1 MAKTNEEIAA
11 FLGKE
16 SAFKGVIT
24 YEGTIRIDGK
34 MEGEII
40 SNGNLIIGESAIIN
54 ATISVGNI
62 ICAGNVSGDLQAS
75 KKIHLLNKATMNGSL
90 NTPKLIID
98 EGVRFNGRCEMKKP
112 PTGPKS
118 SA

>member
-1 MAKTNEEIAA
+1 MAKNNGEIAA

-16 SAFKGVIT
+16 STFKGVIT

-40 SNGNLIIGESAIIN
+40 SNGDLIIGESAIID
-54 ATISVGNI
+54 AMISVGNI

-75 KKIHLLNKATMNGSL
+75 KKIHLLKKATMNGSL
-90 NTPKLIID
+90 NAPNLIIE

-112 PTGPKS
+112 PPGSKIPT
-118 SA
+118 